1 MTSLWRNIKKLV
13 KQQASSAKVD
23 IYIDSVSQITL
34 FLVGITNIPY
44 FFLIWVKKQNISIY
58 SWKMGPYLLGK
69 RTSCWWCHETI
80 GNIYYVQFNF
90 FNIKFYVFEMF
101 LPNLNRIEWKIEKRQ
116 LFQNRLFLALFI
128 LTWGKDDVLGTSL
141 LTWFGFSLS

>member
-13 KQQASSAKVD
+13 KRQASSAKSD

-58 SWKMGPYLLGK
+58 SWKVGPYLLGK
-69 RTSCWWCHETI
+69 QTSCWWRHETME
-80 GNIYYVQFNF
+80 NISYVEFNF
-90 FNIKFYVFEMF
+90 LNIKFYVFKMF
-101 LPNLNRIEWKIEKRQ
+101 LPNSNRIEWKIEKRQ

-128 LTWGKDDVLGTSL
+128 LTWEKDDVIVTSL
-141 LTWFGFSLS
+141 LIWFGISLS